1 MLTGFSLFL
10 FSIDEC
16 INRKLPLQ
24 RPYSILSIQKLSSRN
39 SPLQCLITFLA
50 RKTRPTR
57 PRWNFLSL
65 RLELGVVDQGTRALE
80 LFSSLI
86 DNGCALVSPIEVWLL
101 HPKKHLGIRC
111 KDKGLWVVM
120 EALPLLV
127 PPPPLEVLY
136 QHIYRDSFY
145 ASRSSTAAVDV

>member
-1 MLTGFSLFL
+1 MNVSTGNYQSSVHTVFSQYKSYHLA
-10 FSIDEC
+10 I
-16 INRKLPLQ
+16 LPFNV
-24 RPYSILSIQKLSSRN
+24 SS
-39 SPLQCLITFLA
+39 PFLA

-57 PRWNFLSL
+57 PRWSFLSL

-80 LFSSLI
+80 INSSLI
-86 DNGCALVSPIEVWLL
+86 DNRCALVSPIEVWLL
-101 HPKKHLGIRC
+101 YPKKHLGIRC

-136 QHIYRDSFY
+136 MYQLIY
-145 ASRSSTAAVDV
+145 

>member
-80 LFSSLI
+80 INSSLI
-86 DNGCALVSPIEVWLL
+86 DNGYVLVSPIEVWLL

-127 PPPPLEVLY
+127 PPPPLDVLY
-136 QHIYRDSFY
+136 MYQLIY
-145 ASRSSTAAVDV
+145 